1 MDLSQHDQRVQ
12 AEPKTPILFVRQR
25 YAPFGGG
32 EIMLENIM
40 AAFAARQRPVAVL
53 SGDWPRY
60 EGIEFIH
67 CAGRRFPRSLRATSF
82 ARAACRKIAEMPPAL
97 VQSND
102 RLPCCDVFRAGEGV
116 HAAYLAERR
125 RFETRLGR
133 AATALSPFHRQ
144 TLRLERTTYAS
155 PRLKA
160 VIAIS
165 KMVAEDIIR
174 HYDYPAERVHLVP
187 NGVDLDRFNLE
198 LRQQHR
204 AAIRAQLDVDDNRPV
219 VLFVGSGFA
228 RKGLLPLMKAV
239 ATLDG
244 EPEVWVIGHDSRANA
259 FKQAGD
265 RLGLGARLRMLGP
278 QKDMLPWYGA
288 ADIAVLPSIYDPFG
302 TVVIEAMASGLPAV
316 VSTGCGAR
324 ELVDRFEPTLVCD
337 AASVNDLAA
346 GLARAL
352 QLSSRPETAA
362 KVRAAAEHYDF
373 NVMIRRMIALYESLD
388 LR

>member
-1 MDLSQHDQRVQ
+1 
-12 AEPKTPILFVRQR
+12 
-25 YAPFGGG
+25 
-32 EIMLENIM
+32 MLENIM

-174 HYDYPAERVHLVP
+174 HYDYPAERVHHVP

-204 AAIRAQLDVDDNRPV
+204 AAVRAQLDVDDNRPV

>member
-1 MDLSQHDQRVQ
+1 MGLSRHDQRVQ
-12 AEPKTPILFVRQR
+12 AELKTPIVFVRQR

-67 CAGRRFPRSLRATSF
+67 CAGRQFPRSQRATSF

-133 AATALSPFHRQ
+133 AAMALSPFHRQ
-144 TLRLERTTYAS
+144 TLRLERATYAS

-165 KMVAEDIIR
+165 KMVADDIIR
-174 HYDYPAERVHLVP
+174 HYDYPAERVHHIP
-187 NGVDLDRFNLE
+187 NGVDLGRFNLE
-198 LRQQHR
+198 LRQRHR
-204 AAIRAQLDVDDNRPV
+204 TAVRSRLDISDDRSV
-219 VLFVGSGFA
+219 ILFVGSGFA

-239 ATLDG
+239 AMLDG

-278 QKDMLPWYGA
+278 QKDTLSWYGA

-373 NVMIRRMIALYESLD
+373 NVMIKRMIALYESLD
-388 LR
+388 LN

>member
-1 MDLSQHDQRVQ
+1 MHAGYRGIENQSDR
-12 AEPKTPILFVRQR
+12 PILFVRQR

-53 SGDWPRY
+53 SGDWPRH
-60 EGIEFIH
+60 EGIEFIQ
-67 CAGRRFPRSLRATSF
+67 CAGRRFPRYLRATSF
-82 ARAACRKIAEMPPAL
+82 ARAACSKIAEMPPAL

-133 AATALSPFHRQ
+133 AAMALSPFHRQ
-144 TLRLERTTYAS
+144 TLRLERATYAS

-165 KMVAEDIIR
+165 KMVAEDVVR
-174 HYDYPAERVHLVP
+174 HYEYPAERVHHIP
-187 NGVDLDRFNLE
+187 NGVDLDLFNPK

-204 AAIRAQLDVDDNRPV
+204 AVVRSRLGVNDDRPV

-228 RKGLLPLMKAV
+228 RKGLLALMKSV
-239 ATLDG
+239 AMLDG
-244 EPEVWVIGHDSRANA
+244 EPELWVIGHDSRADA

-278 QKDMLPWYGA
+278 QKDTLPWYGA

-324 ELVDRFEPTLVCD
+324 ELVDRFEPNLVCD
-337 AASVNDLAA
+337 AAGVDDLAA

-362 KVRAAAEHYDF
+362 RVRAAAEHYDF
-373 NVMIRRMIALYESLD
+373 NVMIRRMIALYENLD
-388 LR
+388 LK

>member
-1 MDLSQHDQRVQ
+1 M
-12 AEPKTPILFVRQR
+12 
-25 YAPFGGG
+25 
-32 EIMLENIM
+32 
-40 AAFAARQRPVAVL
+40 
-53 SGDWPRY
+53 
-60 EGIEFIH
+60 
-67 CAGRRFPRSLRATSF
+67 
-82 ARAACRKIAEMPPAL
+82 
-97 VQSND
+97 
-102 RLPCCDVFRAGEGV
+102 
-116 HAAYLAERR
+116 
-125 RFETRLGR
+125 
-133 AATALSPFHRQ
+133 
-144 TLRLERTTYAS
+144 
-155 PRLKA
+155 
-160 VIAIS
+160 
-165 KMVAEDIIR
+165 
-174 HYDYPAERVHLVP
+174 
-187 NGVDLDRFNLE
+187 
-198 LRQQHR
+198 
-204 AAIRAQLDVDDNRPV
+204 
-219 VLFVGSGFA
+219 FVGSGFA

-337 AASVNDLAA
+337 AASLNDLAA

-362 KVRAAAEHYDF
+362 KARAAAEHYDF
-373 NVMIRRMIALYESLD
+373 NVMIRRMIALYESID

>member
-1 MDLSQHDQRVQ
+1 MDLPRHDQRVQ
-12 AEPKTPILFVRQR
+12 ADPKKPILFVRQR

-53 SGDWPRY
+53 SGEWPRH
-60 EGIEFIH
+60 EGIEFIQ

-133 AATALSPFHRQ
+133 AAMGLSPFHRQ

-165 KMVAEDIIR
+165 KMVAEDIVR
-174 HYDYPAERVHLVP
+174 HYDYPAERVHHIP

-198 LRQQHR
+198 LRRQHR
-204 AAIRAQLDVDDNRPV
+204 AVVRSRLGVNDDRPV

-228 RKGLLPLMKAV
+228 RKGLLALMKSV
-239 ATLDG
+239 AMLDG
-244 EPEVWVIGHDSRANA
+244 EPELWVIGHDSRADT
-259 FKQAGD
+259 FQRAGD

-278 QKDMLPWYGA
+278 QKDTLPWYGA

-362 KVRAAAEHYDF
+362 RVRAAAEHYDF
-373 NVMIRRMIALYESLD
+373 NVMIRRMIALYENLD
-388 LR
+388 LK

>member
-12 AEPKTPILFVRQR
+12 AEPKTPIVFVRQR

-53 SGDWPRY
+53 SGDWPQY
-60 EGIEFIH
+60 EGVEFIH
-67 CAGRRFPRSLRATSF
+67 CAGRRFPRSQRATSF

-133 AATALSPFHRQ
+133 AAMALSPFHRQ
-144 TLRLERTTYAS
+144 TLRLERATYVS

-174 HYDYPAERVHLVP
+174 HYDYPAGRVHHIP
-187 NGVDLDRFNLE
+187 NGVDLVRFNLE

-204 AAIRAQLDVDDNRPV
+204 TAVRSQLDISDDKSV
-219 VLFVGSGFA
+219 ILFVGSGFA
-228 RKGLLPLMKAV
+228 RKGLLRLMKAV

-278 QKDMLPWYGA
+278 QKDTLPWYGA

-346 GLARAL
+346 GVARAL

-373 NVMIRRMIALYESLD
+373 NVMIKRMIALYESLD
-388 LR
+388 LN

>member
-1 MDLSQHDQRVQ
+1 MHAGYRGIENQSDR
-12 AEPKTPILFVRQR
+12 PILFVRQR

-53 SGDWPRY
+53 SGDWPRH
-60 EGIEFIH
+60 EGIEFIQ
-67 CAGRRFPRSLRATSF
+67 CAGRRFPRYLRATSF
-82 ARAACRKIAEMPPAL
+82 ARAACSKIAEMPPAL

-133 AATALSPFHRQ
+133 AAMALSPFHRQ
-144 TLRLERTTYAS
+144 TLRLERATYAS

-165 KMVAEDIIR
+165 KMVAEDVVR
-174 HYDYPAERVHLVP
+174 HYDYPAERVHHIP
-187 NGVDLDRFNLE
+187 NGVDLDLFNPK

-204 AAIRAQLDVDDNRPV
+204 AVVRSRLGVNDDRPV

-228 RKGLLPLMKAV
+228 RKGLLALMKSV
-239 ATLDG
+239 AMLDG
-244 EPEVWVIGHDSRANA
+244 EPELWVIGHDSRADA

-278 QKDMLPWYGA
+278 QKDTLPWYGA

-337 AASVNDLAA
+337 AAGVDDLAA

-362 KVRAAAEHYDF
+362 RVRAAAEHYDF
-373 NVMIRRMIALYESLD
+373 NVMIRRMISLYESLD
-388 LR
+388 LK

>member
-1 MDLSQHDQRVQ
+1 MHAGYRGIENQSDR
-12 AEPKTPILFVRQR
+12 PILFVRQR

-53 SGDWPRY
+53 SGDWPRH
-60 EGIEFIH
+60 EGIEFIQ
-67 CAGRRFPRSLRATSF
+67 CAGRRFPRYLRATSF
-82 ARAACRKIAEMPPAL
+82 ARAACSKIAEMPPAL

-133 AATALSPFHRQ
+133 AAMALSPFHRQ
-144 TLRLERTTYAS
+144 TLRLERATYAS

-165 KMVAEDIIR
+165 KMVAEDVVR
-174 HYDYPAERVHLVP
+174 HYDCPAERVHHIP
-187 NGVDLDRFNLE
+187 NGVDLDLFNPK

-204 AAIRAQLDVDDNRPV
+204 AVVRSRLGVNDDRPV

-228 RKGLLPLMKAV
+228 RKGLLALMKSV
-239 ATLDG
+239 AIIDG
-244 EPEVWVIGHDSRANA
+244 EPELWVIGHDSRADA

-278 QKDMLPWYGA
+278 QKDTLPWYGA

-337 AASVNDLAA
+337 AAGVDDLAA

-362 KVRAAAEHYDF
+362 RVRAAAEHYDF
-373 NVMIRRMIALYESLD
+373 NVMIRRMIALYENLD
-388 LR
+388 LK

>member
-1 MDLSQHDQRVQ
+1 MHAGYRGIENQSDR
-12 AEPKTPILFVRQR
+12 PILFVRQR

-53 SGDWPRY
+53 SGDWPRH
-60 EGIEFIH
+60 EGIEFIQ
-67 CAGRRFPRSLRATSF
+67 CAGRRFPRYLRATSF
-82 ARAACRKIAEMPPAL
+82 ARAACSKIAEMPPAL

-133 AATALSPFHRQ
+133 AAMALSPFHRQ
-144 TLRLERTTYAS
+144 TLRLERATYAS

-165 KMVAEDIIR
+165 KMVAEDVVR
-174 HYDYPAERVHLVP
+174 HYDYPAERVHHIP
-187 NGVDLDRFNLE
+187 NGVDLELFNPK

-204 AAIRAQLDVDDNRPV
+204 AVVRSRLGVNDDRPV

-228 RKGLLPLMKAV
+228 RKGLLALMKSV
-239 ATLDG
+239 AMLDG
-244 EPEVWVIGHDSRANA
+244 EPELWVIGHDSRADA

-278 QKDMLPWYGA
+278 QKDTLPWYGA

-337 AASVNDLAA
+337 AAGVDDLAA

-362 KVRAAAEHYDF
+362 RVRAAAEHYDF
-373 NVMIRRMIALYESLD
+373 NVMIRRMISLYESLD
-388 LR
+388 LK

>member
-1 MDLSQHDQRVQ
+1 MHAGYRGIENQSDR
-12 AEPKTPILFVRQR
+12 PILFVRQR

-53 SGDWPRY
+53 SGDWPRH
-60 EGIEFIH
+60 EGIEFIQ
-67 CAGRRFPRSLRATSF
+67 CAGRRFPRYLRATSF
-82 ARAACRKIAEMPPAL
+82 ARAACSKIAEMPPAL

-133 AATALSPFHRQ
+133 AAMALSPFHRQ
-144 TLRLERTTYAS
+144 TLRLERATYAS

-165 KMVAEDIIR
+165 KMVAEDVVR
-174 HYDYPAERVHLVP
+174 HYDYPAERVHHIP
-187 NGVDLDRFNLE
+187 NGVDLDLFNPK

-204 AAIRAQLDVDDNRPV
+204 AVVRSRLGVNDDRPV

-228 RKGLLPLMKAV
+228 RKGLLALMKSV
-239 ATLDG
+239 AMLDG
-244 EPEVWVIGHDSRANA
+244 EPELWVIGHDSRADA

-278 QKDMLPWYGA
+278 QKDTLPWYGA

-337 AASVNDLAA
+337 AAGVDDLAA

-362 KVRAAAEHYDF
+362 RVRAAAEHYDF
-373 NVMIRRMIALYESLD
+373 NVMIRRMIALYENLD
-388 LR
+388 LK